1 MATTLE
7 DGDMSSELVEVI
19 RQLWRDSGT
28 QACFA
33 RAAEY
38 QLNDSAA

>member
-7 DGDMSSELVEVI
+7 DGVMSSELVELI
-19 RQLWRDSGT
+19 RQLWSDGGI